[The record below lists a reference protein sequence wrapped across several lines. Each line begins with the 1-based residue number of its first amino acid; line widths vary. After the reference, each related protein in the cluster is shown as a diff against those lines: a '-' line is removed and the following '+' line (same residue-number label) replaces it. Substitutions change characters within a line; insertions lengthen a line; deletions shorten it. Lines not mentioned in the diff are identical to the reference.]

1 MTIQKSII
9 RSWVL
14 VILGVV
20 YLALLAA
27 TFIFGIDL
35 ATDKTMQYML
45 HVTLILSAFAY
56 VLFVDAIYGSAADKT
71 HARPALIFAAGFSVP
86 VIIGRGIGLAAITS
100 AELYVPDSL
109 FNFYAPVSISM
120 TIEVI
125 SWTTLFPLSMLFLGR
140 LFFKDKRVLGCLC
153 FASAVCCFVAFLSFF
168 SSSAFFLFIGI
179 LGWGVLFLLVAIVY
193 LAAQIKEK
201 RLVG

>member
-71 HARPALIFAAGFSVP
+71 HARPALVFAAGFSVP

-100 AELYVPDSL
+100 AKLYAPDSL

-140 LFFKDKRVLGCLC
+140 LFFKDNRVLGSLC
-153 FASAVCCFVAFLSFF
+153 FASAVCCFFAVLSFF
-168 SSSAFFLFIGI
+168 SSSMIFLFVGI

-193 LAAQIKEK
+193 LAAKIKEK
-201 RLVG
+201 RLAG